1 MIQQKE
7 KFSLKNW
14 EIVSINPA
22 NKNWDWKNLFC
33 LWGNSIQ
40 SVIGFSL
47 ITSLYLAYDLNF
59 LIVFLGCLIATLLVY
74 FFANLIGKPSQ
85 KHGLPFPVILR
96 TSMGINGARYVA
108 LLRALVGIFMFGVQ
122 TFFISKAIGYLIK
135 IILFSKIGR
144 AHV

>member
-22 NKNWDWKNLFC
+22 NKNWDWKDLFC

-47 ITSLYLAYDLNF
+47 IASLYLAYDLNF

-74 FFANLIGKPSQ
+74 FFATLT
-85 KHGLPFPVILR
+85 
-96 TSMGINGARYVA
+96 TSRRFAS
-108 LLRALVGIFMFGVQ
+108 
-122 TFFISKAIGYLIK
+122 TK
-135 IILFSKIGR
+135 
-144 AHV
+144 